1 MQFKSR
7 KFMISIFLF
16 ALFGA
21 CSASSLFNNESAENE
36 PAEDTNIDIGIEY
49 MDVIIPT
56 GSDEPILVTGTVPF
70 TSPFFLNSS
79 SEPFVMLEDQAG
91 FIARDHYFE
100 FTLASQTIGPV
111 WQVDEEKMGYT
122 LSLPAQ
128 PQGTLVD
135 IDNDANEDSGVMVF
149 AVAYWANTWGG
160 PFLEAR
166 EGTGW
171 SGAHASTI
179 TDSNQDYEIVGG
191 HLILWSPDN
200 DQGFPSSFGEDGL
213 LFTADDPIQ
222 IVPAGYNIVDLNSEP
237 FEIYKEANPKF
248 ELIEGASRVKDF
260 SDMSYEDAFN
270 AMFERVS
277 VEYPFTSEK
286 GIEWDALYSEYLP
299 MVEDARSD
307 TDFYRV
313 LKAFA
318 QKFPDAHVG
327 ISFDAQVFWEDAGG
341 SFGLL
346 LTELSDGRVI
356 VTEVLPDSAGAR
368 AGIERRAEII
378 RWNGQ
383 PVSDAIDEV
392 NPWLGPFSTAHDLR
406 REQVQF
412 LTRMPVDTVVD
423 ITFQN
428 PGGAS
433 ETIESTAVDD
443 YDSLFAYLWYFNTD
457 PIALPIEIE
466 MLDSALV
473 GEEQVAYI
481 KITTFSD
488 DYNLMAQIWHYQLS
502 LMVEEN
508 INQLIIDMRTNGGG
522 NGGLAM
528 DFVGYFFAREVE
540 LSHRS
545 YYNHISGEFE
555 FSDWTTTIEPAD
567 VHFQGQVIVLVSDD
581 CVSAC
586 EGFAA
591 AMSNAGNVTIIG
603 HTPTA
608 GAFGEVGRGQY
619 TMPGGYDMQFP
630 TGRPET
636 MDGQLYI
643 EDVGVVPD
651 IVVPITYESALGE
664 VDAVLQAAIDLLLGR

>member
-1 MQFKSR
+1 MQLKSR
-7 KFMISIFLF
+7 KLIISVFLLI
-16 ALFGA
+16 LFGA
-21 CSASSLFNNESAENE
+21 CSAGSLFNNETGENE
-36 PAEDTNIDIGIEY
+36 PAEDANIDVNIAS
-49 MDVIIPT
+49 MNVIIPS

-149 AVAYWANTWGG
+149 AVAYWANIWGG

-179 TDSNQDYEIVGG
+179 TDPNQDYEIVGG

-200 DQGFPSSFGEDGL
+200 DQGFPSGFGEDGL
-213 LFTADDPIQ
+213 LFTTDDPIQ

-248 ELIEGASRVKDF
+248 ELVEGASRVKDF
-260 SDMSYEDAFN
+260 SDMSYEDAFI

-277 VEYPFTSEK
+277 VEYPFTTEK

-299 MVEDARSD
+299 MVKDARSD

-318 QKFPDAHVG
+318 QEFPDAHVG

-356 VTEVLPDSAGAR
+356 VTEVLPGTAGAR
-368 AGIERRAEII
+368 AGIERGAEII

-383 PVSDAIDEV
+383 PVSDAIGEV

-433 ETIESTAVDD
+433 ETIEVTAVDD

-508 INQLIIDMRTNGGG
+508 INRLIIDMRTNGGG

-528 DFVGYFFAREVE
+528 DFVGYFFAHEIE

-567 VHFQGQVIVLVSDD
+567 VHFQGQVLVLVSDD

-586 EGFAA
+586 EGFVA

-619 TMPGGYDMQFP
+619 TMPGDYDMQFP

-643 EDVGVVPD
+643 ENVGVVPD
-651 IVVPITYESALGE
+651 ILVPITYESALGE
-664 VDAVLQAAIDLLLGR
+664 VDAVLQTAIDVLLGR